1 MPMTTRRATDA
12 DAAEMA
18 ALLNEI
24 IEIGGTTAYT
34 EAVTAEY
41 LLSRMAVETEQ
52 SSWTVAVA
60 PDGRIMGFQS
70 IEPHPDLPDDSADIG
85 SFVRVGARGQGV
97 GSALFA
103 ASCENARA
111 LGYAKLVAVIRA
123 DNASGLAY
131 YSGRGFQ
138 DYDVLKDEALANGMI
153 VDRICKRFDL
163 SEKSS

>member
-1 MPMTTRRATDA
+1 MTMMTRPAMA
-12 DAAEMA
+12 EDAAEMA

-34 EAVTAEY
+34 EPVTAGY
-41 LLSRMAVETEQ
+41 LQTRMAVEVEQ
-52 SSWTVAVA
+52 SSWTVAVTK
-60 PDGRIMGFQS
+60 DGQIMGFQS
-70 IEPHPDLPDDSADIG
+70 IEPHPDLPKDSADIG
-85 SFVRVGARGQGV
+85 SFVRVGARGQGI

-103 ASCENARA
+103 TSCENARA
-111 LGYAKLVAVIRA
+111 LGYTKLIAVIRA

-138 DYDVLKDEALANGMI
+138 DYDVLKDEKLANGMI

-163 SEKSS
+163 SEKP